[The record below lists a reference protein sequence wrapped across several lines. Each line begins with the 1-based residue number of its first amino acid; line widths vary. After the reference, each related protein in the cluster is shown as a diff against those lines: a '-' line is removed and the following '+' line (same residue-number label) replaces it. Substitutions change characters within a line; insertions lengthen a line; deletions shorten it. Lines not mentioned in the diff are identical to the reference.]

1 MYPIEQYQW
10 NTLPPSLGYQIAS
23 FMRIVWLNDLKG
35 EDRFWEFFSSP
46 EVVAHFTI
54 SERDVLISHALVRRR
69 IIEHLGKSYVVYGV
83 GAVMTYP
90 AFRRE
95 GYARRIVD
103 ATTDFIRQSDAD
115 LGMLF
120 TGLDLHPWYGKSGWS
135 TLNREGVYAGDPQHP
150 DYVDA
155 HSMILPVSEK
165 GKACREDFERGNLYV
180 GDFTW

>member
-1 MYPIEQYQW
+1 MYPIQQYHW
-10 NTLPPSLGYQIAS
+10 DTIPPSLAYQIAS
-23 FMRIVWLNDLKG
+23 FMRIQWLHDLKG
-35 EDRFWEFFSSP
+35 EDRFWNFFESP
-46 EVVAHFTI
+46 EVAAHFTI

-69 IIEHLGKSYVVYGV
+69 VIEHLGKSYVVYGV

-90 AFRRE
+90 AFRGE
-95 GYARRIVD
+95 GYGRRIVD
-103 ATTDFIRQSDAD
+103 ATSDFISSSDAD

-120 TGLDLHPWYGKSGWS
+120 TSPDLFAFYEKSGWS
-135 TLNREGVYAGDPQHP
+135 TLTREGVYAGDPQHP

-165 GKACREDFERGNLYV
+165 GRSCREDFERGNLYV